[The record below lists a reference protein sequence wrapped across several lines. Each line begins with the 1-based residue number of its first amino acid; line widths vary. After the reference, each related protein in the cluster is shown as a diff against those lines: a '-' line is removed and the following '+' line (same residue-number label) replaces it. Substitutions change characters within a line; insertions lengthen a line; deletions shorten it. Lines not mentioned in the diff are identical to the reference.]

1 VTVPE
6 NFVSRWARLK
16 RSADIQRRT
25 EPTGDSLP
33 RPSVEVSAGG
43 AESAI
48 GQPGIDATTD
58 APFDPA
64 SLPSIET
71 ISVNTD
77 ILGFLQSRVPAE
89 LTRDAMRQVWT
100 SDPAIRDFV
109 GVAENQW
116 DFNDPN
122 AIPGFGPLLESD
134 NVPDLLAQAL
144 GQHDRS
150 PGIIPEV
157 PPSVEQVLPDET
169 RDVPI
174 VLDQK
179 SQQAFDGS
187 PAGSAEDPATCNQSV
202 AEEDGFRRP
211 RLHGSALPR

>member
-25 EPTGDSLP
+25 EPTGDSSP
-33 RPSVEVSAGG
+33 GPPVKVSAGS
-43 AESAI
+43 AEATI
-48 GQPGIDATTD
+48 GQPEIDA
-58 APFDPA
+58 AFDPA

-71 ISVNTD
+71 ISLNTD
-77 ILGFLQSRVPAE
+77 IRGFLQSRVPAE
-89 LTRDAMRQVWT
+89 LTRAALRQVWT

-150 PGIIPEV
+150 AGMIPEV
-157 PPSVEQVLPDET
+157 TPSVEQVLPGET
-169 RDVPI
+169 RDDPV
-174 VLDQK
+174 VLDQE
-179 SQQAFDGS
+179 SQQAFDGL
-187 PAGSAEDPATCNQSV
+187 PAGSAGDPATCNQSV
-202 AEEDGFRRP
+202 AEQDGFRCP
-211 RLHGSALPR
+211 RSHGSALPR

>member
-25 EPTGDSLP
+25 ELTGDSLP
-33 RPSVEVSAGG
+33 PPPVKVSAGS
-43 AESAI
+43 AEAAI
-48 GQPGIDATTD
+48 GQSGIDA
-58 APFDPA
+58 AFDPA

-77 ILGFLQSRVPAE
+77 IRGFLQSRVPAE

-150 PGIIPEV
+150 AGIISEV

-169 RDVPI
+169 RDVPV

>member
-1 VTVPE
+1 VPE

-33 RPSVEVSAGG
+33 PPPLKVSACS
-43 AESAI
+43 AEGAI
-48 GQPGIDATTD
+48 GQPGIDA
-58 APFDPA
+58 ALDPA
-64 SLPSIET
+64 SLLPSIET

-77 ILGFLQSRVPAE
+77 IRGFLQSRVPAE
-89 LTRDAMRQVWT
+89 LTPAALRQVWT

-122 AIPGFGPLLESD
+122 AMPGFSPLLESD

-150 PGIIPEV
+150 AGMIPEV
-157 PPSVEQVLPDET
+157 PPSVEQMLPGEI
-169 RDVPI
+169 RDVPV
-174 VLDQK
+174 VLDQE
-179 SQQAFDGS
+179 SQQAFDGA
-187 PAGSAEDPATCNQSV
+187 PTGSAEDPATCNESV

-211 RLHGSALPR
+211 RSHGSALPR

>member
-1 VTVPE
+1 MTAPE
-6 NFVSRWARLK
+6 NFVLRWARLK

-33 RPSVEVSAGG
+33 PPPVKVSAGS
-43 AESAI
+43 AEAAI
-48 GQPGIDATTD
+48 GQPGIDA
-58 APFDPA
+58 AFDPA
-64 SLPSIET
+64 GLPSIET

-77 ILGFLQSRVPAE
+77 IRGFLQSHVPAQ
-89 LTRDAMRQVWT
+89 LTRAALRQVWT

-150 PGIIPEV
+150 AGMIPEV
-157 PPSVEQVLPDET
+157 PPSVEQVLPGEI
-169 RDVPI
+169 RDVPV
-174 VLDQK
+174 VLDQE
-179 SQQAFDGS
+179 SQQAFDGA

-211 RLHGSALPR
+211 RSHGSALPR

>member
-1 VTVPE
+1 MPE

-33 RPSVEVSAGG
+33 RLPVDVSVGSAE
-43 AESAI
+43 AAI
-48 GQPGIDATTD
+48 GQPGIDAAAD
-58 APFDPA
+58 AAFDPA

-77 ILGFLQSRVPAE
+77 IRGFLQSRVPAE
-89 LTRDAMRQVWT
+89 LTRAALRQVCA

-109 GVAENQW
+109 GIAENQW

-134 NVPDLLAQAL
+134 NVLDLLAQAL
-144 GQHDRS
+144 GQHDELN
-150 PGIIPEV
+150 GMIPEV
-157 PPSVEQVLPDET
+157 PPLVARVLPGET
-169 RDVPI
+169 RDAPV
-174 VLDQK
+174 VLDQE
-179 SQQAFDGS
+179 SQQAFDGV
-187 PAGSAEDPATCNQSV
+187 PAGSAEDPATCNESV

-211 RLHGSALPR
+211 RSHGSALSR

>member
-16 RSADIQRRT
+16 RSADIPHRT

-33 RPSVEVSAGG
+33 PPPAKVSACS
-43 AESAI
+43 AEGAI
-48 GQPGIDATTD
+48 GLPGTD
-58 APFDPA
+58 AAFDPA
-64 SLPSIET
+64 SLPSIEM

-77 ILGFLQSRVPAE
+77 IRGFLQCRVPAE
-89 LTRDAMRQVWT
+89 LTRAALRQVWT

-122 AIPGFGPLLESD
+122 AMPGFSALLESD

-150 PGIIPEV
+150 AGMIPEV
-157 PPSVEQVLPDET
+157 TPSVEQVLPGET
-169 RDVPI
+169 RDEPV

>member
-16 RSADIQRRT
+16 RSADLQRRT

-33 RPSVEVSAGG
+33 RPPVEVSAGS
-43 AESAI
+43 AEAAI
-48 GQPGIDATTD
+48 GQPGIDA
-58 APFDPA
+58 AFDPA

-77 ILGFLQSRVPAE
+77 IRGFLQSRVPAE
-89 LTRDAMRQVWT
+89 LMQAALRQIWT

-109 GVAENQW
+109 GIAENQW

-134 NVPDLLAQAL
+134 NVPVLLAQAL
-144 GQHDRS
+144 GQHDKLN
-150 PGIIPEV
+150 GIIPEV
-157 PPSVEQVLPDET
+157 PASVEQVLPVET
-169 RDVPI
+169 RDEPV
-174 VLDQK
+174 VLDRK
-179 SQQAFDGS
+179 AQQAFDGS
-187 PAGSAEDPATCNQSV
+187 APGGAEDPATGNGPV
-202 AEEDGFRRP
+202 TEEAGFSRSRS
-211 RLHGSALPR
+211 HGSALPR

>member
-1 VTVPE
+1 MTVPE

-16 RSADIQRRT
+16 RSANIQRRT
-25 EPTGDSLP
+25 EPTGESLP
-33 RPSVEVSAGG
+33 PPPVKVSAGS
-43 AESAI
+43 AEAAI
-48 GQPGIDATTD
+48 GQPGIDA
-58 APFDPA
+58 AFDPA
-64 SLPSIET
+64 SLPSIEM

-77 ILGFLQSRVPAE
+77 IHGFMQSRVPTE
-89 LTRDAMRQVWT
+89 LTRAALRQVWT

-122 AIPGFGPLLESD
+122 AIPGFSPLLESD

-150 PGIIPEV
+150 AGIIPEV
-157 PPSVEQVLPDET
+157 PPSVEQVLPGEI
-169 RDVPI
+169 RDVPV
-174 VLDQK
+174 VLDQE

-187 PAGSAEDPATCNQSV
+187 PAGSAEDPATCNGSV

-211 RLHGSALPR
+211 RSHGSALPR